1 MDIKVEMFF
10 VTLDRDNVLFL
21 KKVSGLPEYELN
33 PSKYVEKLVSK
44 LEDLGYFTIKG
55 KVINHSTSWRYNDS
69 SIILSFLVYSDFFRT
84 KPKDYIPFS
93 ELKMKRSVSY
103 LNPEP
108 KGLNDT
114 NVLSHALK
122 HFNFLLKENK
132 DNYEKIVLPETI
144 DKLKFITKNY

>member
-1 MDIKVEMFF
+1 V
-10 VTLDRDNVLFL
+10 
-21 KKVSGLPEYELN
+21 
-33 PSKYVEKLVSK
+33 
-44 LEDLGYFTIKG
+44 
-55 KVINHSTSWRYNDS
+55 
-69 SIILSFLVYSDFFRT
+69 

-108 KGLNDT
+108 RVLNDT

-144 DKLKFITKNY
+144 DKLNLITKNY